1 MQVCPRRSLV
11 ICHKPDNV
19 HTPTEWF
26 PSGVILSALMLA
38 ITLNGVVD
46 RSQDNVDDVL
56 HEHDDITTRYL
67 PGDMPTDYG
76 NA

>member
-1 MQVCPRRSLV
+1 
-11 ICHKPDNV
+11 
-19 HTPTEWF
+19 
-26 PSGVILSALMLA
+26 MLA